1 MSSIYFNAKSPRYFD
16 LSNYEGGVEFDYVLK
31 RFESENIRS
40 LLRYLKTLRYEA
52 DTREFLR
59 WLKILEPSY
68 GTSDLKYWL
77 RGKVPISGIL
87 AKLIGSCYAVTSTT
101 RRRIKAICTAV
112 PGITEEMFSETR
124 INTLDDMMHCLRKKY
139 SLPYYLK
146 LLLSTGNRNLHELP
160 LNGVPGKWSYK
171 NGKGG
176 DILGKM
182 LTKLRVKLE
191 EPTIM
196 FPPRVFDSPPH
207 DLSANDFKVHLEID
221 LLKERISGYT
231 ADCEEDSEGNNTVDG
246 KEETVK

>member
-1 MSSIYFNAKSPRYFD
+1 MGKMTDKKRLEFLENDRIKQLGKVVVGKINSYRELNEKIVETESEIETLQGNLKRMRNDLINQNQYFD
-16 LSNYEGGVEFDYVLK
+16 D
-31 RFESENIRS
+31 
-40 LLRYLKTLRYEA
+40 
-52 DTREFLR
+52 
-59 WLKILEPSY
+59 
-68 GTSDLKYWL
+68 
-77 RGKVPISGIL
+77 
-87 AKLIGSCYAVTSTT
+87 
-101 RRRIKAICTAV
+101 
-112 PGITEEMFSETR
+112 
-124 INTLDDMMHCLRKKY
+124 LRKKY

-182 LTKLRVKLE
+182 LMKLRVKLE

-207 DLSANDFKVHLEID
+207 DLSAIDFKVHLEID
-221 LLKERISGYT
+221 LLKERVSGYT